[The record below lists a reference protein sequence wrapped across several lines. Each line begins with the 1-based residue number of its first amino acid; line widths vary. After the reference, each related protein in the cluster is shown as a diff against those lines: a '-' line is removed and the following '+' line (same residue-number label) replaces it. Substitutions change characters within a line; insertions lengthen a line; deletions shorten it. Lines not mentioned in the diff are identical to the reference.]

1 MEKNHFYTKK
11 AEDVLK
17 ELSSSKKG
25 LSSKDAG
32 KLLEQHGQN
41 ELQKGEKDSL
51 AIIFLRQFKDFLMY
65 LLLTATALSLFL
77 GENLDAAA
85 MFSIAILSATL
96 GFVQEY
102 RSSKAM
108 EALQKM
114 TAPHAKVIRD
124 NTKQVIEAKNIVPGD
139 IILLEAGDIV
149 PADMRLIEVSSLRI
163 EEAAL
168 TGESAPRQKDTR
180 EHKSAA
186 PISEQNCMA
195 FMSTNVVYGSAM
207 GIAIATGM
215 HTEIGKIAAS
225 LEETEEAIAPLQIKF
240 KTMSQQIGYAVIVI
254 ILLVFILSIATRDPT
269 LSIKEVSGPLLIFA
283 LSLAVAAI
291 PNSLPAIVTISLSMG
306 AKQLAKKMMIIKK
319 LPAAESLGEV
329 TIICSDKT
337 GTLTKNEMTVVRVY
351 ANQSVI
357 DVSGSGYAPTGQ
369 LTEKGTA
376 VKKEKVE
383 ILLRACTLCNNAQL
397 AHLDGKYSIVGDP
410 TEGALI
416 VLAEKAGVDG
426 AMHKRFDRVKELPF
440 DSERKRMSVIYKD
453 SEKGVLNAYV
463 KGAPDLLLEHC
474 TKILINGKER
484 AITPK
489 DKKEIMEMNEQFARN
504 ALRVLGCAYKPLEG
518 KKANDKVEVKLE
530 SIESSLIFLGLV
542 GMSDPPRMEV
552 RDAVQKCKDAGIRV
566 MIITGDHALT
576 ARAVGESI
584 GLVQK
589 NDLVLTG
596 AEIDKMSDAKLEQHV
611 ESIRI
616 VARALPQHKL
626 RIVTALQK
634 CGHIA
639 AMTGDGVNDAP
650 ALKKADIGVAMGIT
664 GTDVA
669 KEVSKGILVDDNF
682 ATIVNG
688 VEEGRNIYDKI
699 IKSTRYLLCCNA
711 GEVVIV
717 LSAVLMH
724 LPFPLLPLQILM
736 MNLVTD
742 GLPALALTAEKED
755 SDILKRPPRDP
766 KERPISAKML
776 SQILIFGV
784 IMGIGSF
791 LLFRHAYTTTQDL
804 AYAQTIAFTTLVMY
818 EMFAVLGSRSS
829 VPFEKLNPL
838 TNKMLLLAVVSSI
851 GLQLLCVYW
860 APLQH
865 IFNTVPLSWADWQNI
880 LLLSSS
886 GFFLME
892 LGKIFVHGSAKKV
905 AI

>member
-1 MEKNHFYTKK
+1 MEKNHFYIKK
-11 AEDVLK
+11 TEEVLR
-17 ELSSSKKG
+17 ELSTSKKG
-25 LSSKDAG
+25 LSLAEASSRASAYG
-32 KLLEQHGQN
+32 PN
-41 ELQKGEKDSL
+41 ELQKGKKDSL
-51 AIIFLRQFKDFLMY
+51 VMLFLRQFMDFLMY
-65 LLLTATALSLFL
+65 LLLAATALSLLL
-77 GENLDAAA
+77 GEYLDAAA
-85 MFSIAILSATL
+85 MMSIAILSAVL

-102 RSSKAM
+102 RSSKAL

-114 TAPHAKVIRD
+114 AAPHAKVIRD
-124 NTKQVIEAKNIVPGD
+124 SNKQMVEAKSIVPGD

-149 PADMRLIEVSSLRI
+149 PADVRLIEASSLRI

-168 TGESAPRQKDTR
+168 TGESAPRQKDTK
-180 EHKSAA
+180 EHKHAV

-195 FMSTNVVYGSAM
+195 FMSTNVVYGSAI
-207 GIAIATGM
+207 GIAVATGM

-225 LEETEEAIAPLQIKF
+225 LEETKEAVAPLQAKF
-240 KTMSQQIGYAVIVI
+240 KVMSQQIGYAVIVI
-254 ILLVFILSIATRDPT
+254 IALVFVLSIATRDPS

-306 AKQLAKKMMIIKK
+306 AKLLAKKKMIIKK

-337 GTLTKNEMTVVRVY
+337 GTLTKNEMTVVKAY
-351 ANQSVI
+351 ANQSII
-357 DVSGSGYAPTGQ
+357 DVSGSGYAPQGS
-369 LTEKGTA
+369 LTEKGIP
-376 VKKEKVE
+376 VKQEKVE
-383 ILLRACTLCNNAQL
+383 MLLRACALCNNAQL
-397 AHLDGKYSIVGDP
+397 AYAEGKYGIVGDP

-416 VLAEKAGVDG
+416 VLAEKGGIDG
-426 AMHKRFDRVKELPF
+426 ALHRRFDRIKELPF
-440 DSERKRMSVIYKD
+440 DSERKRMSVICKD
-453 SEKGVLNAYV
+453 SSQGTLSAYV

-474 TKILINGKER
+474 TKILINGEVRALTPKER
-484 AITPK
+484 KGIL
-489 DKKEIMEMNEQFARN
+489 EMNEHFARD
-504 ALRVLGCAYKPLEG
+504 ALRVLGCAYKPLEV
-518 KKANDKVEVKLE
+518 KKPTDKMEA
-530 SIESSLIFLGLV
+530 IESNLVFLGLV

-552 RDAVQKCKDAGIRV
+552 KDAIQKCKDAGIRV

-584 GLVQK
+584 GLVAK
-589 NDLVLTG
+589 NDLVLSG
-596 AEIDKMSDAKLEQHV
+596 AELDKMSETKLEQHV

-634 CGHIA
+634 RGHIA

-682 ATIVNG
+682 ATIVNAI
-688 VEEGRNIYDKI
+688 EEGRNIYDKI

-742 GLPALALTAEKED
+742 GLPALALTAESED
-755 SDILKRPPRDP
+755 GDILKRPPRDP
-766 KERPISAKML
+766 KERPINGKML
-776 SQILIFGV
+776 SLILIFGT

-791 LLFRHAYTTTQDL
+791 LLFRHAFTTTQNL

-829 VPFEKLNPL
+829 IPFEKINPL
-838 TNKMLLLAVVSSI
+838 TNKMLLLAVFSSI

-860 APLQH
+860 APFQQVFH
-865 IFNTVPLSWADWQNI
+865 TVPLSWSDWQNI

-892 LGKIFVHGSAKKV
+892 LGKLFVHSTTKKMAV
-905 AI
+905 